1 MVTLKDIAERV
12 GVSITTVSRVLNG
25 KGSISQETKDK
36 VFQVMRELN
45 YYPNEMARS
54 LVNKNSHI
62 IGLIVPYID
71 HPFFSALTAAIE
83 EASSHA
89 GYKLFLCISGGNQER
104 ELEQFA
110 ALQANNVAGVLV
122 CTRDSYNMDELLNRR
137 NIPLVSI
144 ERSIEGVPSKP
155 CATPELLAR
164 VRAMLR
170 RKENYLPDLLTVGG
184 LALNRSTYELSWQGK
199 SQSLSGREFQILE
212 MLMERPG
219 FVVTTNQLL
228 SHVWGWDSDVDCSV
242 VWVHIS
248 NIRKKLA
255 RLGAPAGIRFLRG
268 AGYVLEVAQ

>member
-122 CTRDSYNMDELLNRR
+122 CTRDSHNMDELLNRR

-144 ERSIEGVPSKP
+144 ERSIEGVPSVACDNYKGGVL
-155 CATPELLAR
+155 AAQELLASGCKAPLLFGNR
-164 VRAMLR
+164 IVSSRIPAFGR
-170 RKENYLPDLLTVGG
+170 YQGFFGNLPPSRLPLQCVLHGSRG
-184 LALNRSTYELSWQGK
+184 FVWQA
-199 SQSLSGREFQILE
+199 SGRGHPPRPRAVSPHRRHLRYQRCTGRRHPDCLVAPCPG
-212 MLMERPG
+212 LPG
-219 FVVTTNQLL
+219 FPAL
-228 SHVWGWDSDVDCSV
+228 GW
-242 VWVHIS
+242 
-248 NIRKKLA
+248 L
-255 RLGAPAGIRFLRG
+255 
-268 AGYVLEVAQ
+268 

>member
-1 MVTLKDIAERV
+1 MRLLIAEDDPKMRAALKRLLENNQYVVDSVSDGWSALRYAETAEYDGLILDIAMPGVDGLEVLRQLRSQ
-12 GVSITTVSRVLNG
+12 GVSTPAL
-25 KGSISQETKDK
+25 
-36 VFQVMRELN
+36 F
-45 YYPNEMARS
+45 
-54 LVNKNSHI
+54 
-62 IGLIVPYID
+62 
-71 HPFFSALTAAIE
+71 LTAMAEIP
-83 EASSHA
+83 
-89 GYKLFLCISGGNQER
+89 QR
-104 ELEQFA
+104 
-110 ALQANNVAGVLV
+110 VAGL
-122 CTRDSYNMDELLNRR
+122 DAGADDYL
-137 NIPLVSI
+137 
-144 ERSIEGVPSKP
+144 SKP

-199 SQSLSGREFQILE
+199 SQSLSGQEFQILE